1 MEAKEV
7 INKLKTILGME
18 IKLEQQMLADGVTT
32 IESDLFEAGKEVF
45 IVNGE
50 ERVPLPI
57 GEYELTDG
65 RFLVVTQ
72 EGIIAE
78 IKDAPMGEEEPP
90 MEQPGVEVPVEA
102 SVETPAKKVVESQ
115 VKETYF
121 EEIEKLKA
129 EIVELKA
136 QIEAKNE
143 VKEEEVIELKEE
155 VKPISF
161 NPENVNK
168 VDLVDLTPKREKSM
182 RDKILESIYNK

>member
-32 IESDLFEAGKEVF
+32 IESDSFEAGKEVF

-50 ERVPLPI
+50 ERVPLPV
-57 GEYELTDG
+57 GDYELTDG
-65 RFLVVTQ
+65 RLLVVSK
-72 EGIIAE
+72 EGII
-78 IKDAPMGEEEPP
+78 GEVKEKE
-90 MEQPGVEVPVEA
+90 MEQPEVEKEVEVEMPLEA

-168 VDLVDLTPKREKSM
+168 VDLVDLTTNKEK
-182 RDKILESIYNK
+182 

>member
-32 IESDLFEAGKEVF
+32 IESDSFEAGKEVF

-50 ERVPLPI
+50 ERVPLPV
-57 GEYELTDG
+57 GDYDLADG
-65 RFLVVTQ
+65 RLLVVTQ
-72 EGIIAE
+72 EGII
-78 IKDAPMGEEEPP
+78 GEVKEKE
-90 MEQPGVEVPVEA
+90 MEQPEIEKEVEVEVPLEA
-102 SVETPAKKVVESQ
+102 SIETPAKKVVESQ

-168 VDLVDLTPKREKSM
+168 VDLVDLTPNKSKSM

>member
-32 IESDLFEAGKEVF
+32 IESDSFEAGKEVF

-50 ERVPLPI
+50 ERVPLPV
-57 GEYELTDG
+57 GDYDLADG
-65 RFLVVTQ
+65 RLLVVTQ
-72 EGIIAE
+72 EGII
-78 IKDAPMGEEEPP
+78 GEVKEKE
-90 MEQPGVEVPVEA
+90 MEQPKIEKEVEVEVPLEA

-168 VDLVDLTPKREKSM
+168 VDLVDLTPNKSKSM

>member
-32 IESDLFEAGKEVF
+32 IESDSFEAGKEVF

-50 ERVPLPI
+50 ERVPLPV
-57 GEYELTDG
+57 GDYDLADG
-65 RFLVVTQ
+65 RLLVVTQ
-72 EGIIAE
+72 EGII
-78 IKDAPMGEEEPP
+78 GEVKEKE
-90 MEQPGVEVPVEA
+90 MEQPEIEKEVEVEVPLEA

-168 VDLVDLTPKREKSM
+168 VDLVDLTPNKEKSM